1 MLKSKKMLIFA
12 EFFFRIGHIWD
23 ISPKKFLQNATSV
36 RNSRILISQIKIRKF
51 KKFTPSLPV
60 HERFH

>member
-36 RNSRILISQIKIRKF
+36 RNSRILISQIKILSKI
-51 KKFTPSLPV
+51 
-60 HERFH
+60 